1 MVLGARGAMDDA
13 AFEQAM
19 REVLNLDW

>member
-19 REVLNLDW
+19 REVLNPDW